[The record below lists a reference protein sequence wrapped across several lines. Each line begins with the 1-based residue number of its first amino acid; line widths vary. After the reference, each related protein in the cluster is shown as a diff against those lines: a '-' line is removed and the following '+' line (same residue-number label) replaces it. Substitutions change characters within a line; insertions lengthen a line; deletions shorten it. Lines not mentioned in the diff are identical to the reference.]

1 MKKKILILSGD
12 PNSVNSE
19 IIYKTWKKLNNS
31 IKKKIYLISNYNL
44 LRSQFKKFNYFIKM
58 EKVKSIYDNSNSNN
72 LKILDIKLKFENPF
86 KVKKKEASKF
96 ILDSLDLAHNL
107 ANNKV
112 VLGFVN
118 CAINKELLMKN
129 KIGVT
134 EYLAKKCNI
143 RNNSEVMLIRNK
155 KLAVC
160 PVTTHVDIKQVSKMI
175 SKKKIINK
183 VKTIHFWYQ
192 KKFKIKPR
200 IAVLGLNPHN
210 AELRIKSEERNII
223 TPSIKLLKKLKIS
236 IDGPLSADS
245 FFIQNYKNYDVVIGM
260 FHDQILPPFKAIFKF
275 DAINITLGLNYLR
288 VSPDHG
294 TAVNLIGKNKANPE
308 SLLQCVDLI
317 NKFGK

>member
-96 ILDSLDLAHNL
+96 ILDSLDFAHNL

-112 VLGFVN
+112 VLGLVN

-129 KIGVT
+129 KIGT
-134 EYLAKKCNI
+134 DKI
-143 RNNSEVMLIRNK
+143 IIIMLI
-155 KLAVC
+155 
-160 PVTTHVDIKQVSKMI
+160 
-175 SKKKIINK
+175 
-183 VKTIHFWYQ
+183 
-192 KKFKIKPR
+192 
-200 IAVLGLNPHN
+200 
-210 AELRIKSEERNII
+210 
-223 TPSIKLLKKLKIS
+223 
-236 IDGPLSADS
+236 
-245 FFIQNYKNYDVVIGM
+245 
-260 FHDQILPPFKAIFKF
+260 AI
-275 DAINITLGLNYLR
+275 
-288 VSPDHG
+288 
-294 TAVNLIGKNKANPE
+294 
-308 SLLQCVDLI
+308 
-317 NKFGK
+317 